1 MFMVRLGFKTKGILA
16 IFLLILKFLK
26 NSAEVIV
33 IVYVSNLMKTGEVG
47 VFTLE
52 ADVVPV
58 YDDLPEPGVDL
69 QRLGQQP
76 RPAVPHPV
84 TADVQ
89 HLLTHPSL
97 ERGQRSFAKIFTKSI

>member
-1 MFMVRLGFKTKGILA
+1 M
-16 IFLLILKFLK
+16 
-26 NSAEVIV
+26 
-33 IVYVSNLMKTGEVG
+33 
-47 VFTLE
+47 FTLE

-58 YDDLPEPGVDL
+58 DDDLPEPGVDL

-89 HLLTHPSL
+89 HLHTHTSL
-97 ERGQRSFAKIFTKSI
+97 ERGQWDFAKIFTTHH

>member
-1 MFMVRLGFKTKGILA
+1 M
-16 IFLLILKFLK
+16 K
-26 NSAEVIV
+26 N
-33 IVYVSNLMKTGEVG
+33 KEVG

-97 ERGQRSFAKIFTKSI
+97 ERGQRSFAKIFTKAV

>member
-1 MFMVRLGFKTKGILA
+1 MFMVRLGFKTKEILA
-16 IFLLILKFLK
+16 IFLLIMIFFK
-26 NSAEVIV
+26 NSAMPFV
-33 IVYVSNLMKTGEVG
+33 VYVSNLMKTEEVG

-58 YDDLPEPGVDL
+58 DDDLPEPGVDL

-89 HLLTHPSL
+89 HLLTHTSL
-97 ERGQRSFAKIFTKSI
+97 ERGQRSFAKIFTKAV

>member
-1 MFMVRLGFKTKGILA
+1 M
-16 IFLLILKFLK
+16 K
-26 NSAEVIV
+26 N
-33 IVYVSNLMKTGEVG
+33 GEG
-47 VFTLE
+47 GLFTLE

-97 ERGQRSFAKIFTKSI
+97 ERGQRSFAKFFTIKLSGGERECCTVPQRILYTGCLPAICKSEIEK

>member
-1 MFMVRLGFKTKGILA
+1 
-16 IFLLILKFLK
+16 
-26 NSAEVIV
+26 
-33 IVYVSNLMKTGEVG
+33 MKTEEVG

-89 HLLTHPSL
+89 HLHTPITR
-97 ERGQRSFAKIFTKSI
+97 EGATEFRESFYKGRLGTVSASEMGTFVCEVDQ

>member
-1 MFMVRLGFKTKGILA
+1 MFMVRLGFKTKDILA
-16 IFLLILKFLK
+16 TFLLIIRFFK

-33 IVYVSNLMKTGEVG
+33 KVYVLNLMKNEEGG
-47 VFTLE
+47 LFTLE

-97 ERGQRSFAKIFTKSI
+97 EGGQRSFAKIFTKSI

>member
-1 MFMVRLGFKTKGILA
+1 MPFV
-16 IFLLILKFLK
+16 
-26 NSAEVIV
+26 
-33 IVYVSNLMKTGEVG
+33 VYVSNLMKTEEVG
-47 VFTLE
+47 LFTLE

-89 HLLTHPSL
+89 HLLTTIIR
-97 ERGQRSFAKIFTKSI
+97 EGATEFRENFTKAV